1 MAKRLTLLLACGLLA
16 TSLAA
21 PAQQTDQA
29 AQALARAQGLLRQL
43 AQDKAQVD
51 AELAKLRAENA
62 KLKKDLGRGE
72 RELASTTADLESA
85 GRETASVK
93 ATLGRTEQRLE
104 RTTAQLKDVV
114 EKYKALARKQWETE
128 AARAALETNLAATT
142 RELADAERKNLA
154 LYELNREVL
163 GEFDREGPWDGLLRK
178 EPFTGFKRVEVEN
191 LVQEYEQKML
201 DQVRTGNLKAATE
214 PRKQ

>member
-1 MAKRLTLLLACGLLA
+1 MKRLTLLLACGVLA
-16 TSLAA
+16 TSFAA
-21 PAQQTDQA
+21 PAQQADQA

-43 AQDKAQVD
+43 AQEKTLLD
-51 AELAKLRAENA
+51 AEIAKLRAENA
-62 KLKKDLGRGE
+62 KLKKDVGRGE

-114 EKYKALARKQWETE
+114 GKYKVLAQQQRETE
-128 AARAALETNLAATT
+128 AARAELETNLAATT

-163 GEFDREGPWDGLLRK
+163 AEFDREGPWDGLLRK

-214 PRKQ
+214 PQAQ